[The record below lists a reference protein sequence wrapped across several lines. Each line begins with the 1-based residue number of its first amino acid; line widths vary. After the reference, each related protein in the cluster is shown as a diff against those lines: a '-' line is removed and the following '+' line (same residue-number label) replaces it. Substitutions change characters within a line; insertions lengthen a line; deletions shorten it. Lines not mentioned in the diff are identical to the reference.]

1 MRKLA
6 SIRKIAEIKPIEG
19 ADNIEAVRVDGW
31 WVVAKKGEFQVDD
44 SCFYFEIDSFLP
56 VRPEFEFLRK
66 SCFKSTPHLGDG
78 FRLKT
83 IKLRGQI
90 SQGLVIPV
98 NDLLDDTITSSGYD
112 IGWDF
117 TEHLGVQKW
126 EPYIPPS
133 LAGLIK
139 GSFPS
144 FIPKTDQERIQNC
157 YEDLKNELFDK
168 DVLFN
173 ATLKLDGSSM
183 TVYYNN
189 GEFGVCSRNIDL
201 KEDDTNTFW
210 KMAKKLKLDKYLIA
224 LGRNIAIQGELMGPG
239 IQGNREGFT
248 EHRFF
253 VFDIWDIDNQKYLY
267 EYQVFKFATLFGLEE
282 VPMVDDNLYPFDNSL
297 DQLLKMSQIK
307 SINHPVAEG
316 IVYKSQDRK
325 YSFKVINDEFLLKEK
340 D

>member
-6 SIRKIAEIKPIEG
+6 SIRKIADIKPIEG

-44 SCFYFEIDSFLP
+44 YCFYFEIDSFLP

-90 SQGLVIPV
+90 SQGLVIPLY
-98 NDLLDDTITSSGYD
+98 DLLDDVIMSSGFD
-112 IGWDF
+112 LGTDV
-117 TEHLGVQKW
+117 TEHLGVKKW

-157 YEDLKNELFDK
+157 YEDLKSQLHDK

-210 KMAKKLKLDKYLIA
+210 KMAKKLGLDKKLSAI
-224 LGRNIAIQGELMGPG
+224 GKNIAIQGELMGPG

-248 EHRFF
+248 EHKFF
-253 VFDIWDIDNQKYLY
+253 VFDIWDIDSQKYLSEY
-267 EYQVFKFATLFGLEE
+267 EVFKFATLLDLEE
-282 VPMVDDNLYPFDNSL
+282 VPMVDDSLYPFDNSL
-297 DQLLKMSQIK
+297 DQLLRKSEIE

-316 IVYKSQDRK
+316 LVYKSQDRK
-325 YSFKVINDEFLLKEK
+325 YSFKVINNQYLLGEK
-340 D
+340 